1 MELSL
6 VVRKKEIEL
15 IFIQTSY
22 RIPTPELL
30 FIVLAFTRR
39 HNFIWPRENREVGSR
54 LRE

>member
-22 RIPTPELL
+22 RMPTLELL
-30 FIVLAFTRR
+30 FIVLVFNRR
-39 HNFIWPRENREVGSR
+39 HDFIWP
-54 LRE
+54 